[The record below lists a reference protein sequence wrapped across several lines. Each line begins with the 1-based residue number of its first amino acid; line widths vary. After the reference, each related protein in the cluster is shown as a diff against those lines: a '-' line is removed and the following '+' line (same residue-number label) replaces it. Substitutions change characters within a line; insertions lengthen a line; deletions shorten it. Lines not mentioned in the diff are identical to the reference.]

1 MINLSKAP
9 RLVATDLDG
18 TLVRSDESVS
28 PRSMAALKR
37 LAASGVIVVGA
48 TGRGPRL
55 LDLCRNDV
63 PAADFLV
70 LGQGAFV
77 YECRY
82 DDTIVEM
89 SNRSVDGEILHEA
102 LRLIENEVGPLRAL
116 AEPAHPERLIAGDA
130 MPDWPWPA
138 VTLKVAPREE
148 AFTGP
153 MVKGYFVSDTMD
165 GPELLLAAQEV
176 VDVEKVAV
184 TESGVGILE
193 VCPVGVNKAAGLQV
207 VLDKF
212 DIDWSDVLVF
222 GDATNDLPMLRSA
235 GHAVA
240 MPNAHPW
247 VKHVADELAPAHND
261 DDGVA
266 QYLEYLLDLL

>member
-18 TLVRSDESVS
+18 TLVRSDETVS

-55 LDLCRNDV
+55 LDLCRNDI
-63 PAADFLV
+63 PSADFLV
-70 LGQGAFV
+70 MAQGAFV

-82 DDTIVEM
+82 DDSIVELA
-89 SNRSVDGEILHEA
+89 NRSVEGELIHEA
-102 LRLIENEVGPLRAL
+102 LRLIENEAGPLRAI
-116 AEPAHPERLIAGDA
+116 AEPAAADRPLSGDA
-130 MPDWPWPA
+130 MPNWPWPA

-148 AFTGP
+148 AFAGP
-153 MVKGYFVSDTMD
+153 MVKGYFVSDTIS
-165 GPELLLAAQEV
+165 GPDLLAVAKGV
-176 VDVEKVAV
+176 VDADKVTV

-193 VCPVGVNKAAGLQV
+193 VCPVDVSKAAGIQV

-212 DIDWSDVLVF
+212 DIDWDDVLAF
-222 GDATNDLPMLRSA
+222 GDATNDLSMLRKA

-240 MPNAHPW
+240 MPHAHPW
-247 VKHVADELAPAHND
+247 VKEAADELAPAGND

-266 QYLEYLLDLL
+266 QYIEELLDLL

>member
-1 MINLSKAP
+1 MIDLRKTP

-63 PAADFLV
+63 PSADYLV

-82 DDTIVEM
+82 DDTVVEM
-89 SNRSVDGEILHEA
+89 ANRSVDGEVLHTA
-102 LRLIENEVGPLRAL
+102 LRRIEQRVGPLRAL
-116 AEPAHPERLIAGDA
+116 AEPADPDRHITGDE
-130 MPDWPWPA
+130 MPNWPWPT
-138 VTLKVAPREE
+138 VTLMTAPRHE
-148 AFTGP
+148 AFRGP
-153 MVKGYFVSDTMD
+153 MVKGYFVSDEHS
-165 GPELLLAAQEV
+165 GPDLLTAAQEV
-176 VDVEKVAV
+176 VDTDRVTV

-193 VCPVGVNKAAGLQV
+193 VCPVGVNKAAGIQV

-212 DIDWSDVLVF
+212 DIDWDDVLVL

-240 MPNAHPW
+240 MPDAHPW
-247 VKHVADELAPAHND
+247 VKQAADEIAPAGND

-266 QYLEYLLDLL
+266 QYIEALLEML